1 MRIELLPLDFL
12 EEDNK
17 KYVKGISLVNKVKV
31 DYSTSKHISFIV
43 EGDETKHNV
52 MYFMEKSGNKK
63 WQCDCKW
70 YTLQNKTCS
79 HIIAVNIA
87 LKRGAIKV

>member
-1 MRIELLPLDFL
+1 MLPLDFL

-17 KYVKGISLVNKVKV
+17 KYIKGIGLVNKVKI

-70 YTLQNKTCS
+70 YTLQNKICS
-79 HIIAVNIA
+79 HVIAVNIA
-87 LKRGAIKV
+87 LKRGVIKI